1 MKQLK
6 TRGKNMTKM
15 FNALAVTGV
24 LLLSQAVL
32 AQNVTIR
39 GVRLSGSGCDAA
51 AASAVTTADGKTLSV
66 LFDNYIAE
74 IGQGSENPQ
83 LTSLK
88 KDCRV
93 LIDVDVPFGYQ
104 YALNQTEYRGFAA
117 MPKSAYGLHRFTQII
132 PGAPIV
138 SMREAQL
145 QGPLNKNYEVI
156 VATKPGREIYS
167 QCNNKFQTIELL
179 SQLQVAYLPG
189 STDRSIAMLNL
200 DSVDTGVNS
209 RFKLIWRK
217 CK

>member
-1 MKQLK
+1 M
-6 TRGKNMTKM
+6 MKM
-15 FNALAVTGV
+15 FKALAITGT

-51 AASAVTTADGKTLSV
+51 AASAITTPDGKTLSV
-66 LFDNYIAE
+66 LFDNYFAE

-83 LTSLK
+83 STTLK
-88 KDCRV
+88 KDCHV

-104 YALNQTEYRGFAA
+104 YAINQTEYRGFAA
-117 MPKSAYGLHRFTQII
+117 MPKSAYGLHRFTHIV

-145 QGPLNKNYEVI
+145 YGPLNSNYNVI
-156 VATKPGREIYS
+156 VTTKPGREVYS
-167 QCNNKFQTIELL
+167 QCNNKFQTIDLY

-189 STDRSIAMLNL
+189 SSDRSIAMINL

-209 RFKLIWRK
+209 KFKLIWRK

>member
-1 MKQLK
+1 
-6 TRGKNMTKM
+6 MTKM
-15 FNALAVTGV
+15 FNALAITGV

-32 AQNVTIR
+32 AQNVSIR

-51 AASAVTTADGKTLSV
+51 TASAVTTADGKTLSV

-74 IGQGSENPQ
+74 IGQGSANPQ

-88 KDCRV
+88 KDCHV

-117 MPKSAYGLHRFTQII
+117 LPKSAYGLHRFTQII
-132 PGAPIV
+132 PGAPV
-138 SMREAQL
+138 ASMKEAQL
-145 QGPLNKNYEVI
+145 FGSLNSNYSVI
-156 VATKPGREIYS
+156 VSTKPGREVYS
-167 QCNNKFQTIELL
+167 QCNNKFQTIDLF
-179 SQLQVAYLPG
+179 SQLQLAYLPNT
-189 STDRSIAMLNL
+189 SDRSIAMLNL
-200 DSVDTGVNS
+200 DTVDTGVNS

>member
-1 MKQLK
+1 M
-6 TRGKNMTKM
+6 MKM
-15 FNALAVTGV
+15 FKALAITGT
-24 LLLSQAVL
+24 LLVSQVVL
-32 AQNVTIR
+32 AQNVSIR

-51 AASAVTTADGKTLSV
+51 TASAATTADGKTLSV

-74 IGQGSENPQ
+74 IGEGSANPQ
-83 LTSLK
+83 LTSIK

-117 MPKSAYGLHRFTQII
+117 MPKSAFGLHRFTQII
-132 PGAPIV
+132 PGAPV
-138 SMREAQL
+138 ASMREAQL
-145 QGPLNKNYEVI
+145 YGPLNSNYSVI
-156 VATKPGREIYS
+156 VATKPGREVYS
-167 QCNNKFQTIELL
+167 QCNNKFQTIELF
-179 SQLQVAYLPG
+179 SQLQVAYLPK
-189 STDRSIAMLNL
+189 TADRSIAMINL

>member
-1 MKQLK
+1 M
-6 TRGKNMTKM
+6 MKM
-15 FNALAVTGV
+15 FKALAITGTI
-24 LLLSQAVL
+24 LLSQAVL

-51 AASAVTTADGKTLSV
+51 NASAVTTADGKILSV

-93 LIDVDVPFGYQ
+93 LIDVDVPFGFQ
-104 YALNQTEYRGFAA
+104 YALNETQYRGFAA
-117 MPKSAYGLHRFTQII
+117 MPQSAYGLHRFTQVI

-156 VATKPGREIYS
+156 
-167 QCNNKFQTIELL
+167 
-179 SQLQVAYLPG
+179 
-189 STDRSIAMLNL
+189 
-200 DSVDTGVNS
+200 
-209 RFKLIWRK
+209 
-217 CK
+217 